1 MKNYLENKYD
11 EKFIVEESKIYDNGE
26 KGSYHLATAYPEK
39 NEDHQFTVKWSED
52 DIGTFKDDYLKYKW
66 NDEGKKAI
74 EKKLKEIYKE
84 DINFYFNFKVK
95 PGEYDRK
102 MDIHSMI
109 KTYPENVTLEFTYY
123 VFCKNNIDKEK
134 EAKKIYKVIEN
145 MFLDNNLGEYS
156 VSVYFINEKDRD
168 DYEDNRKYNLDLET
182 SKLYKKGVILNY
194 LYMWDSS
201 NIKNSNDI
209 EQLFKY

>member
-1 MKNYLENKYD
+1 MERPILSAVHH
-11 EKFIVEESKIYDNGE
+11 IAV
-26 KGSYHLATAYPEK
+26 
-39 NEDHQFTVKWSED
+39 
-52 DIGTFKDDYLKYKW
+52 IGTNY
-66 NDEGKKAI
+66 EASRH
-74 EKKLKEIYKE
+74 
-84 DINFYFNFKVK
+84 FYVELLGFEVVR
-95 PGEYDRK
+95 EVYRA
-102 MDIHSMI
+102 
-109 KTYPENVTLEFTYY
+109 E
-123 VFCKNNIDKEK
+123 
-134 EAKKIYKVIEN
+134 YKVIEN